1 MSAPCTS
8 APTAGAL
15 NEAQTLV
22 RTDSITVEPDAAE
35 PPKALWRQSHHLQ
48 LLIAALT
55 GAALGFG
62 AWGEGRAPYLAILLP
77 IAIGLAGSR
86 LRAFVVGLAY
96 LLATERTGPAFISAW
111 FDNNLAIGIAIWIGS
126 SIAGGLAWSLGWT
139 PSSKPWRRALA
150 VAIAWAITLLPPIA
164 VVAMGHP
171 MVAWGFL
178 LQGAAWFGV
187 AASVVIPA
195 AFMWIHAKEGWS
207 AKPTALGASAAGV
220 VALGMGIAFYTPL
233 ENRFVA
239 DMAAVSTH
247 WGAAKDGM
255 EIIERIERMGR
266 ANERFAQ
273 DTDVKVVIYPEA
285 TIQRYEPALYPVL
298 RMEVLDPS
306 EKAGQTVIIGADL
319 QDASGNF
326 QSAAIAFYPDGKTAT
341 AVARQTAP
349 IALWKPWE
357 PSGTF
362 VTDWSANNM
371 LVLKDG
377 IRARVIF
384 CFEEYIP
391 ILSLINEAKDEH
403 NLVLVMSNT
412 WAAENPLAS
421 VIQSRHSEGIAR
433 MFKKR
438 MIRSENRPKR
448 GP

>member
-1 MSAPCTS
+1 MSEAETS
-8 APTAGAL
+8 EPTA
-15 NEAQTLV
+15 EVITEEQTLDH
-22 RTDSITVEPDAAE
+22 TDPTPVESE
-35 PPKALWRQSHHLQ
+35 PAKPTKAVWLQSQSLQ
-48 LLIAALT
+48 LLIAAFT
-55 GAALGFG
+55 GAVLGLG

-77 IAIGLAGSR
+77 IAIGLSGSR
-86 LRAFVVGLAY
+86 LRAFVLGLAY
-96 LLATERTGPAFISAW
+96 LLATERTGPAFIATW

-126 SIAGGLAWSLGWT
+126 SLVGGLAWSLGWT
-139 PSSKPWRRALA
+139 ASSKPWRRALA
-150 VAIAWAITLLPPIA
+150 AVVAWTITLLPPVA

-171 MVAWGFL
+171 LVAWGFL
-178 LQGAAWFGV
+178 MQGTAWFGV
-187 AASVVIPA
+187 AASVVVPA
-195 AFMWIHAKEGWS
+195 AFMWIHAREGWQV
-207 AKPTALGASAAGV
+207 KPTAMGLAGVGV
-220 VALGMGIAFYTPL
+220 VALGMGIACYAPL

-285 TIQRYEPALYPVL
+285 AIQRYEPALYPVL

-306 EKAGQTVIIGADL
+306 EKAGQTIIIGADL
-319 QDASGNF
+319 HDPSGNF
-326 QSAAIAFYPDGKTAT
+326 QSSAIAFYPDGKTAT
-341 AVARQTAP
+341 AVARQTVP
-349 IALWKPWE
+349 IALWKPWQS
-357 PSGTF
+357 SGSF
-362 VTDWSANNM
+362 VTDWGANNM

-391 ILSLINEAKDEH
+391 ILSLINEALDDH

-433 MFKKR
+433 LFKKR
-438 MIRSENRPKR
+438 LIRSENRPKEAS
-448 GP
+448 